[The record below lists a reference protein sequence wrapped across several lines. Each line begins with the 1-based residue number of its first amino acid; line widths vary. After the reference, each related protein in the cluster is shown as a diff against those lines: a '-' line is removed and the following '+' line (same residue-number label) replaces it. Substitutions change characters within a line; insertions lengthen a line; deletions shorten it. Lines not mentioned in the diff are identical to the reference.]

1 MNEDEAKRRFFAL
14 SAIRFCG
21 LALALLGVWIVS
33 KRSIEPA
40 DVIGYLLIAAGA
52 FDVIVLPPLL
62 IRRWKR

>member
-1 MNEDEAKRRFFAL
+1 MTEDEAKKRFFAL
-14 SAIRFCG
+14 TAIRFCG

-40 DVIGYLLIAAGA
+40 EVIGYALIVIGV
-52 FDVIVLPPLL
+52 FDVVVLPPLL

>member
-1 MNEDEAKRRFFAL
+1 MTEDEAKKRYFAL
-14 SAIRFCG
+14 AAIRFCG

-40 DVIGYLLIAAGA
+40 EVIGYLLIAMGV

-62 IRRWKR
+62 VRRWKR

>member
-1 MNEDEAKRRFFAL
+1 MTEDEAKRRYFVL
-14 SAIRFCG
+14 TAIRFCG
-21 LALALLGVWIVS
+21 LALALLGVWIVA

-40 DVIGYLLIAAGA
+40 EIIGYALIIVGA